1 MIPSSQARDYDNEIS
16 MERSSFDDHT
26 DGDENERIITWLRNF
41 AAVTVYLSLPSLKVG
56 SLSMSKR

>member
-16 MERSSFDDHT
+16 MERSSFDDDT